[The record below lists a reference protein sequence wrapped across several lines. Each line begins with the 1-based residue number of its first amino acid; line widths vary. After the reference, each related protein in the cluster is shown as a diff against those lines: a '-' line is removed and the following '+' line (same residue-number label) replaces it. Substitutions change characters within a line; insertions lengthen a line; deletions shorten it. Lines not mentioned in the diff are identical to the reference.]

1 MKEKADSINL
11 KQKAYLFIIEMI
23 QKAEIRP
30 GDTIAEQSI
39 SKKLGI
45 SRTPIREALNALAQ
59 EGVVDLIPNR
69 GASLKVPTF
78 KEIWEIYQIREN
90 LEPLAAALCIDNFS
104 DTELEMHR
112 QNIIEYTKNPTPILL
127 EACDEFHDKV
137 ILLCGNEYMI
147 NILKKLRLVIR
158 RLQMYSEKKPGRIQR
173 SIVEH
178 ERILNA
184 ISKRDGQEASL
195 KMKEHII
202 SMRDS
207 TLNLFKDAH

>member
-1 MKEKADSINL
+1 MKTKEDSINL

-23 QKAEIRP
+23 QKAEIQP

-39 SKKLGI
+39 SEKLGI

-59 EGVVDLIPNR
+59 EGIVDLIPNR

-90 LEPLAAALCIDNFS
+90 LEPLAASLCIDNFS
-104 DTELEMHR
+104 DSELERYR
-112 QNIIEYTKNPTPILL
+112 QAIIDFTKNPTPDLL
-127 EACDEFHDKV
+127 KICDEFHDQV
-137 ILLCGNEYMI
+137 ILLCGNEYLI

-178 ERILNA
+178 ENILNA
-184 ISKRDGQEASL
+184 IAKRDGQEAGL
-195 KMKEHII
+195 KMKEHIV

-207 TLNLFKDAH
+207 TLNLYKDTH